1 MMKAK
6 MNKFQVLILVVA
18 AMIILS
24 ACGSFQVGVETP
36 PSQTDMQADEAQEQV
51 ISPTSV
57 DSELTIIDEVQN
69 EIFISAV
76 AWYGKVISASEGEGD
91 GAILVLAFDVG
102 EIALVGVDP
111 AVDAQIDDLR
121 DKEPPGSDAHFWG
134 QVSCEGEDVANCQLV
149 VDYLRPDGPGT
160 ILDPQPIEGWEG
172 VIYNGPPGPR
182 SGGDDYFA
190 LSGDFNIQYGI
201 WGFDE
206 NLRSELESL
215 RDTGTVIK
223 IWGQILAGT
232 LDWGGT
238 QIQVYRFELV
248 ENPSTQIAPAPE
260 WAAVDDGWLTYINE
274 PYHYQLR
281 HPTTATIT
289 EFGVMG
295 FRSEE
300 KPPDMTSEEYMRY
313 LQETY
318 TEGLCVLIENGL
330 GYIYISAPV
339 NQGFRFY
346 NCGLTGL
353 GAGDHVAKT
362 EEIIIG
368 GQTYTANGLE
378 YRYISGGDALDVH
391 NEFFRLMLPD
401 GTQIEYGATS
411 RNDATFEDYLMK
423 GHDSIRQI
431 LSTYEQAQ

>member
-1 MMKAK
+1 MKAK
-6 MNKFQVLILVVA
+6 MNKLQALILVVA

-24 ACGSFQVGVETP
+24 ACGSFRVSVETP
-36 PSQTDMQADEAQEQV
+36 ASQADMQADEAQEQA
-51 ISPTSV
+51 ISPTAV
-57 DSELTIIDEVQN
+57 DSELTVIDKAQS
-69 EIFISAV
+69 EIFTSAI
-76 AWYGKVISASEGEGD
+76 AWYGDVISAPEGEGG

-102 EIALVGVDP
+102 EIALVGADP
-111 AVDAQIDDLR
+111 AVDAQIYELR
-121 DKEPPGSDAHFWG
+121 DKEAPGSEAHFWG
-134 QVSCEGEDVANCQLV
+134 QVACEGKVLASCQLV
-149 VDYLRPDGPGT
+149 VDYLRPAGPGT
-160 ILDPQPIEGWEG
+160 TFDPQPVEGWEG

-190 LSGDFNIQYGI
+190 LSGAFHIQYGI
-201 WGFDE
+201 WAFDE

-223 IWGQILAGT
+223 IWGQVLAGT
-232 LDWGGT
+232 LDWGGA
-238 QIQVYRFELV
+238 QIQVDRFEPV

-281 HPTTATIT
+281 HPPTATIT
-289 EFGVMG
+289 EFGVTK
-295 FRSEE
+295 FKSEE
-300 KPPDMTSEEYMRY
+300 KPPDMSSEEYMRY

-330 GYIYISAPV
+330 GYIYVSAPV

-353 GAGDHVAKT
+353 GAGDHITKT

-378 YRYISGGDALDVH
+378 YRYISGGETLDVH

-401 GTQIEYGATS
+401 GTQIEYGSTS

-431 LSTYEQAQ
+431 LSTYEPAQ